1 MGVCPYFK
9 RADLGQHG
17 VNPLTDELG
26 TEVVVADRGSC
37 NLRAARAYLHAR
49 EAIGGSGV
57 AWGEQ
62 QRALCHIEVKV
73 ESVLGVGCHLGEHTV
88 QASQGGIGTRR
99 LTGQLHGQV
108 AIVGERP
115 HNDVCMVRGAAFQ
128 HRLQGQ
134 VEAKRPERA
143 AHAHAFCAQN
153 HLLHAVDGEEACTV
167 DGVEEVHKAG
177 KLWAQPLH
185 RVQHGLAGDGVEA
198 VAEVGLEDGVA
209 LLPQR
214 P

>member
-1 MGVCPYFK
+1 MYALK

-73 ESVLGVGCHLGEHTV
+73 EIVLGVGCHPGEHTV
-88 QASQGGIGTRR
+88 QAPQGGIGTRR
-99 LTGQLHGQV
+99 LAGQLHGQ
-108 AIVGERP
+108 
-115 HNDVCMVRGAAFQ
+115 
-128 HRLQGQ
+128 
-134 VEAKRPERA
+134 
-143 AHAHAFCAQN
+143 
-153 HLLHAVDGEEACTV
+153 
-167 DGVEEVHKAG
+167 
-177 KLWAQPLH
+177 
-185 RVQHGLAGDGVEA
+185 LAGCN
-198 VAEVGLEDGVA
+198 
-209 LLPQR
+209 R
-214 P
+214 R